1 MDRFPALRLLLRFG
15 RRWALFV
22 AVMATAAVTW
32 LMVAQLGG
40 WGWLA
45 LPVALPFFYFLAKS
59 YVELIQIVVEMVH

>member
-22 AVMATAAVTW
+22 AVMATAVVTW

-45 LPVALPFFYFLAKS
+45 LPVALPFFYFPMS
-59 YVELIQIVVEMVH
+59 N